1 MNIPIKDFCVGI
13 YFQILGYVTR
23 NGITWSYGNSPGFP
37 GGSMV
42 KNSPAIQEVRVR
54 ALGQEDPL
62 EGDRATHS
70 GSMAWRTPWTK
81 NPGRLQSTGSQRV
94 RHH

>member
-1 MNIPIKDFCVGI
+1 MNIPIKDFYVGI

-23 NGITWSYGNSPGFP
+23 NGITWSYGNSLGFP